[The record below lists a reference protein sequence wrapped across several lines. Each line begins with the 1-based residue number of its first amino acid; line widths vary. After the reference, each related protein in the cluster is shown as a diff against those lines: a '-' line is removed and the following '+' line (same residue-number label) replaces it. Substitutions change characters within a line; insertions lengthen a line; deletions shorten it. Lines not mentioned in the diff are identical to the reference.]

1 MYFFYNKINKVL
13 EVYSLPCLKKKKKKK
28 KKKLVIEKIGILISM
43 NISINENNSIV
54 S

>member
-13 EVYSLPCLKKKKKKK
+13 EVYSLPCLKKKKKK